1 MEPKKRSLMFFF
13 FFIIGPFVQLSSES
27 VNFMQID
34 SGQTGTR
41 TIDVINNSDVD
52 AQFQVNK

>member
-1 MEPKKRSLMFFF
+1 
-13 FFIIGPFVQLSSES
+13 
-27 VNFMQID
+27 MQID

>member
-1 MEPKKRSLMFFF
+1 MEPKKKITNVCF

>member
-1 MEPKKRSLMFFF
+1 MFGF